1 MKEAENV
8 QNFKLRHFS
17 IFVCYS
23 KYYIEVDFVK
33 IPPIG
38 SFKRYLGKL
47 KKVIK
52 ICQNS
57 KILQQKNGG
66 TDNKEEQRQQNRD
79 GLGVQSCHHHAC
91 SGVPWG
97 GYSV

>member
-38 SFKRYLGKL
+38 SFKRYRGQAQKSDQNLSNFKNITT
-47 KKVIK
+47 KKWWH
-52 ICQNS
+52 
-57 KILQQKNGG
+57 
-66 TDNKEEQRQQNRD
+66 RQQRR
-79 GLGVQSCHHHAC
+79 AAATK
-91 SGVPWG
+91 P
-97 GYSV
+97 